1 MPYIIRNKKSN
12 LILKMEHETSYNRD
26 EWVREHAE
34 RFFRF
39 DCIRLSKLYELVIY
53 SMFTIV
59 AAVIVGA
66 CINEF
71 CAPYAHEIDKYST
84 MTLVWV
90 AIISNIMIVLSA
102 YYIPKF
108 VSIIPALFPVGCGYV
123 PSKHNEAE
131 TAIGIGMGLSFFV
144 IIANFY
150 TIMNELVYRIFPFMF
165 KYNKPDPAG

>member
-1 MPYIIRNKKSN
+1 
-12 LILKMEHETSYNRD
+12 MEYESMYNRD
-26 EWVREHAE
+26 KWVKDHAK
-34 RFFRF
+34 RFFAF
-39 DCIRLSKLYELVIY
+39 DIIRLSKLYELVMYTIL
-53 SMFTIV
+53 TIV

-66 CINEF
+66 GINEF

-90 AIISNIMIVLSA
+90 AIIANIMIVLSS

-108 VSIIPALFPVGCGYV
+108 VSIIPALFPVGDGYV
-123 PSKHNEAE
+123 PSKHNESQ

-150 TIMNELVYRIFPFMF
+150 TIMNEIVYRIFPFMF
-165 KYNKPDPAG
+165 RYNKPSPAGQ